1 MPKWLWVLVGLFV
14 AVVLVAVS
22 CGVGVLLG
30 AGLSNG
36 FGVGDAV
43 AVIRINGTIQGGS
56 GGGGILSAGGAY
68 SNVIVDNLR
77 KAAAN
82 GSVKA
87 IVLRV
92 DSPGGGV
99 TPTDEIYNEIIK
111 TKGAGKVVD
120 ASMGSLAASGG
131 YYVCAA
137 ADKIVANK
145 TTLTGSIG
153 VISIAPSFDE
163 LLKKLGIRTQVFRS
177 GIHKDESSG
186 FRPMTEEEE
195 RVWQSIID
203 DAFGQFVSVVAEGRK
218 MEVSRVRELADGRV
232 YTATQA
238 REAGLI
244 DEYGDLAEAID
255 LAAEMAGIVGK
266 PRIVEYE
273 RRGLWDSLLGYVF
286 HPSPVSEIEEL
297 LGLKRQPTLQYLY
310 IGSQ

>member
-1 MPKWLWVLVGLFV
+1 LSLFV
-14 AVVLVAVS
+14 ALVLIAVS
-22 CGVGVLLG
+22 CGVGVILG
-30 AGLSNG
+30 AGLSDG
-36 FGVGDAV
+36 LGVGDAI
-43 AVIRINGTIQGGS
+43 AVIRISGTIQGGS
-56 GGGGILSAGGAY
+56 GGGLFVAGGAY
-68 SNVIVDNLR
+68 SDNIVSNLR

-87 IVLRV
+87 VVLRV

-99 TPTDEIYNEIIK
+99 TATDEIYNEIIK
-111 TKGAGKVVD
+111 TKSAGKVIV

-131 YYVCAA
+131 YYVCAP

-177 GIHKDESSG
+177 GVHKDESSG

-195 RVWQSIID
+195 KIWQSIID
-203 DAFGQFVSVVAEGRK
+203 DAFGQFVSVVATGRG
-218 MEVSRVRELADGRV
+218 MDVAEVKNLADGRV

-244 DEYGDLAEAID
+244 DEFGDLAEAIE
-255 LAAEMAGIVGK
+255 LAAEMAGIEGK

-273 RRGLWDSLLGYVF
+273 RRGLWGSLLGYVF
-286 HPSPVSEIEEL
+286 RPSPVSEIEEL

-310 IGSQ
+310 VGSQ